1 MPVNSFENYP
11 MSWKPSLKN
20 IKGPISKGLAKLLE
34 EDIEKGKLIPGT
46 KLPPQR
52 ELADF
57 LDVNLSTVTRSFK
70 LCEEKG
76 LICATIGKGTFVSS
90 DVHIKNTMMETLER
104 GSLIELGASHP
115 TYEQNEYVVKRDWCA
130 NF

>member
-20 IKGPISKGLAKLLE
+20 IKGSITKGLAKLLE
-34 EDIEKGKLIPGT
+34 EDIKNCKLNPGT

-57 LDVNLSTVTRSFK
+57 LDINLSTVTRAFK
-70 LCEEKG
+70 LCEE
-76 LICATIGKGTFVSS
+76 I
-90 DVHIKNTMMETLER
+90 LER
-104 GSLIELGASHP
+104 L
-115 TYEQNEYVVKRDWCA
+115 NYVKKKVLSVQP
-130 NF
+130 